1 MRPIVTCLSLT
12 TLVACLIVV
21 AKGTVR
27 RVEPSSRSER
37 SAAQIYG
44 RLCVSCHGQ
53 DGRAQTN
60 KGKFNHARDLSDPKW
75 QDDAS
80 DERIFNSIWNG
91 RNVQG
96 TMPPFSTKVTEKEAD
111 SLVTYVRGLRK

>member
-1 MRPIVTCLSLT
+1 MRRIVTFSSLAI
-12 TLVACLIVV
+12 LLACFIIIN
-21 AKGTVR
+21 KGTVR
-27 RVEPSSRSER
+27 SAAPSLIPER

-44 RLCVSCHGQ
+44 RFCVTCHGE
-53 DGRAQTN
+53 DGRATTT
-60 KGKFNHARDLSDPKW
+60 KGKFSHARDLSDPKW
-75 QDDAS
+75 QDDVS

-96 TMPPFSTKVTEKEAD
+96 TMPPFSTKITEKEAD

>member
-1 MRPIVTCLSLT
+1 MRRIVTFSSLAI
-12 TLVACLIVV
+12 LVVCFVV
-21 AKGTVR
+21 INNAVGR
-27 RVEPSSRSER
+27 SAEPSSIPER

-53 DGRAQTN
+53 DGRATTS
-60 KGKFNHARDLSDPKW
+60 KGKFSHARDLSDPKW
-75 QDDAS
+75 QDDVS

-96 TMPPFSTKVTEKEAD
+96 TMPPFSAKITEKEAD
-111 SLVTYVRGLRK
+111 SLVTYVR